1 MREDNAK
8 TQLKKCALKRKHT
21 QPMVRVR
28 VLGSFLSGCC
38 CFFQYSTYHKTFV
51 WPFYATSM
59 CLLLRLL
66 RFFLSS
72 KLEKGLT
79 WAHTHINPEWGRVYT
94 RLPGWAHLWFLKWLL
109 FKAGSIHK
117 ITNRLIIKPNE
128 KRVEFNALQMRNE
141 CAFFAPFQAARSV
154 FERQSNVR
162 PMDVERVKKNIVLV
176 IRFHCANW
184 RNHWKGSRLYKR
196 NTTYC

>member
-28 VLGSFLSGCC
+28 VLGSLLSGCC
-38 CFFQYSTYHKTFV
+38 CFFSVFNVPQNLCLAVLRHFNVFV
-51 WPFYATSM
+51 ASFTA
-59 CLLLRLL
+59 
-66 RFFLSS
+66 FFLSS

-154 FERQSNVR
+154 LERQSNVR